1 MKIMVNK
8 DKGITSIVQDILLV
22 ILLTMCIFFAYD
34 NSTLRE
40 ESEEIKHR
48 YNIVQEEK
56 MKLLEK
62 IKWE

>member
-22 ILLTMCIFFAYD
+22 ILLVMCMVFAYD
-34 NSTLRE
+34 KSSLQE
-40 ESEEIKHR
+40 ENEEIKHR

-56 MKLLEK
+56 MDLLEK
-62 IKWE
+62 IKGE